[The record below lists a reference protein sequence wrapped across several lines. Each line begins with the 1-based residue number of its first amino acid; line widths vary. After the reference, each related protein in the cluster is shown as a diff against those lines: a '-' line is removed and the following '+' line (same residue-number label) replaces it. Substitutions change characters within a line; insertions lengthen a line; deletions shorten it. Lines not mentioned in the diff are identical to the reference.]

1 MMTFEEK
8 NELAFQKKIGGSLS
22 AIWVDQFARFMQVIA
37 LFRVNQSGSN
47 HSFTNLLDSF
57 PTLNM

>member
-22 AIWVDQFARFMQVIA
+22 PIWVDQFARFMHYA
-37 LFRVNQSGSN
+37 
-47 HSFTNLLDSF
+47 
-57 PTLNM
+57 